1 VLDFKS
7 KPEKRLKDKEGTP
20 NLGDLLVYS
29 TMSHKIGFKDI
40 TSEYVDE

>member
-7 KPEKRLKDKEGTP
+7 KPEKRLKGKEGTP